1 MDDRKVGL
9 VIRALRRQ
17 RGWRQADLASRTGVS
32 QTLVSLIERG
42 HVAAVSFRRL
52 RQVCL
57 GVDAAVSVE
66 VRWRGGQADR
76 LLDDEHARL
85 IAQIIAAL
93 TALGWTVR
101 AEVTYAEYAERGSFD
116 ILAWHAPSRSLLVI
130 EVKTELLSAEATLR
144 KLDEKVRL
152 GAVVARRR
160 FGWIPASTSR
170 LLVLPES
177 TTTRRRLGEHRGLFE
192 VALPASGR
200 AVRQWI
206 AAPTGSLSG
215 RILLPPS
222 TTRAGKRPGGGRHRV
237 RTRPTAA

>member
-17 RGWRQADLASRTGVS
+17 RGWRQADLAHRAGVS
-32 QTLVSLIERG
+32 QTLGSLIERG
-42 HVAAVSFRRL
+42 HVAGVSFRRL

-57 GVDAAVSVE
+57 GLEAAVSVE

-76 LLDDEHARL
+76 LLDNDHARL
-85 IAQIIAAL
+85 VAQMIAAL

-116 ILAWHAPSRSLLVI
+116 ILGWHPESRSLLII

-152 GAVVARRR
+152 GPLVARRR

-177 TTTRRRLGEHRGLFE
+177 TTTRRRLAQHRGLFE
-192 VALPASGR
+192 AALPAAGR
-200 AVRQWI
+200 IVRHWI
-206 AAPTGSLSG
+206 AAPTGLSG

-222 TTRAGKRPGGGRHRV
+222 TTRAGKRSGGGRHRV
-237 RTRPTAA
+237 RTQPKTV